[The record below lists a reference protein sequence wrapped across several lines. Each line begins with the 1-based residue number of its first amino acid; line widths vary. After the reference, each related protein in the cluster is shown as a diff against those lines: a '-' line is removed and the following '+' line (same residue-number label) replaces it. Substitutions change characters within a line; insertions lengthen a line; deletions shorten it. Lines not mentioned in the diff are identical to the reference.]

1 MLQTFIVVG
10 IGASLVVVG
19 LIIVIGWKYV
29 PCFKRQKA
37 LRFLRHIDTGS
48 VKVTWVT
55 YQIIASTSF
64 NLDIEV
70 SVHVPDHT
78 SHSCF
83 LKDALYR

>member
-1 MLQTFIVVG
+1 MAFTL
-10 IGASLVVVG
+10 IGAV
-19 LIIVIGWKYV
+19 IVIGWKYV
-29 PCFKRQKA
+29 PWFRKQSA
-37 LRFLRHIDTGS
+37 LQFLAHIDTGS
-48 VKVTWVT
+48 LKVTWVT